1 MSHTTEHFS
10 LSTAESE
17 LIPGI
22 VYINVE
28 EGIANARVYVK
39 LVEVDDDGEV
49 KPHGVRREV
58 EFSAD
63 TSPTG
68 ETVAR
73 AINESDH
80 STDTMHKQ
88 LMQTIIDAGAVVGSV
103 VAGDP
108 I

>member
-73 AINESDH
+73 AINR
-80 STDTMHKQ
+80 
-88 LMQTIIDAGAVVGSV
+88 
-103 VAGDP
+103 P
-108 I
+108 IPCTSNSCRRL